1 LISEQP
7 RNNLHP
13 CRNAEEIEGIPE
25 ETQKKCR
32 RNRRHS
38 EETQKK
44 QKLFRRN
51 TEEMQKKQKKCRRN
65 AEETQKKHRRNMSQE
80 FEMQH
85 REAWDPDYISMTKM
99 SQKGE
104 LS

>member
-1 LISEQP
+1 MQ
-7 RNNLHP
+7 
-13 CRNAEEIEGIPE
+13 
-25 ETQKKCR
+25 KCR
-32 RNRRHS
+32 RNRGY
-38 EETQKK
+38 T
-44 QKLFRRN
+44 RRN